1 VCKRPLTVGVLNRVE
16 ELADRPE
23 GFVPPDAIPYK
34 SLIELDKIIA
44 ESLNIKSR
52 QSKQVQAEFNSLIK
66 KGKSEM
72 NVLLN
77 LNYEE
82 LRQITHPQIVE
93 AIRRMREG
101 RLIIE
106 PGFDGQYGK
115 IEIFKPEEREDNLQK
130 TLF

>member
-1 VCKRPLTVGVLNRVE
+1 
-16 ELADRPE
+16 
-23 GFVPPDAIPYK
+23 
-34 SLIELDKIIA
+34 LIELDKIIA